1 MDRAGI
7 IKKSLDGLWAESICK
22 RDVKKFDLIL
32 YFSRLEN
39 LSLLLGGTVQDKF
52 SEKSAKFSS

>member
-1 MDRAGI
+1 MDTAGI

-39 LSLLLGGTVQDKF
+39 LSLLGRTVQDKF